1 MDVLQWVFIIGISL
15 TILSVMLTGYFVV
28 QFITKGSKAKSLKSL
43 TTKSKRKKKKQAT
56 EFKQAKQGQKKA
68 LRNMVIWLVLSSGF
82 AGGAYYVTYYQ
93 STNLSLEDT
102 QAITDGYYYLRDL
115 KTELEGIQG
124 GSVEEEKSKQTLTF
138 VATSLAGYSVK
149 KANTLNTV
157 DGQSVL
163 NKYYHTLSELGI
175 NLSRQSSTLLTNA
188 EGVADLLKDV
198 EKAGSYQRKAF
209 KFYKVDESA
218 LQAEK

>member
-15 TILSVMLTGYFVV
+15 TILSAMMTGYFVIV
-28 QFITKGSKAKSLKSL
+28 FITKGRQVKSLESL
-43 TTKSKRKKKKQAT
+43 TTKSKRKKKKYAPKM
-56 EFKQAKQGQKKA
+56 KQVAQQQKKA
-68 LRNMVIWLVLSSGF
+68 LKKVFLFLVLSSWL

-102 QAITDGYYYLRDL
+102 QAITDGFYYLRDL
-115 KTELEGIQG
+115 KTELEGIQAG
-124 GSVEEEKSKQTLTF
+124 TAEEAKSKQTMTF
-138 VATSLAGYSVK
+138 IATSLAGYSVK

-157 DGQSVL
+157 EGQSVL

-175 NLSRQSSTLLTNA
+175 NLSRQSATLLTNA
-188 EGVADLLKDV
+188 ESVADLLKDV
-198 EKAGSYQRKAF
+198 EKATTYQRKAL